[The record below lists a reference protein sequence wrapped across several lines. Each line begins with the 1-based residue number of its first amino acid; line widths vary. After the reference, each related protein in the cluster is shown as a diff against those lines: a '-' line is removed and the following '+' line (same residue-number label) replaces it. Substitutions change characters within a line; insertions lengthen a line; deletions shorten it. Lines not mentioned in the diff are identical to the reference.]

1 MNDRE
6 KQILKILRRNPLIQ
20 QHEIADILQISR
32 SRVAAHIMDL
42 TRKGAIKGKGYIL
55 TEQEYCVSLGA
66 VNMDIRVIADIH
78 YPQPVSNPGNIQCS
92 AGGVARNIAHNLAL
106 LGRDVHLISAVGSD
120 FYGETLLEQTRQAG
134 VNVQSC
140 IRLHGHNTATY
151 LSIANPQE
159 ETVLAI
165 NDTHILQSLTP
176 QLLNQYRDL
185 LTHAGVVL
193 VDCNL
198 TEQSLE
204 WVFTLANGIPV
215 FVDTVSEFKAHR
227 IRPWLGKIHTLKPTL
242 RELQILW
249 GQAIENDADRDRALA
264 WLHERGTQRVVI
276 CSEDDAVFCSEAGGE
291 RLRMSLPDHTTIDS
305 FGADDA
311 LMAGLL
317 YSYLDGS
324 DFKESVAFAM
334 ACTAITRA
342 SDGINNPS
350 LSVDNALN
358 LLPGVA

>member
-1 MNDRE
+1 M
-6 KQILKILRRNPLIQ
+6 
-20 QHEIADILQISR
+20 
-32 SRVAAHIMDL
+32 
-42 TRKGAIKGKGYIL
+42 
-55 TEQEYCVSLGA
+55 
-66 VNMDIRVIADIH
+66 
-78 YPQPVSNPGNIQCS
+78 
-92 AGGVARNIAHNLAL
+92 
-106 LGRDVHLISAVGSD
+106 
-120 FYGETLLEQTRQAG
+120 
-134 VNVQSC
+134 
-140 IRLHGHNTATY
+140 
-151 LSIANPQE
+151 
-159 ETVLAI
+159 
-165 NDTHILQSLTP
+165 
-176 QLLNQYRDL
+176 
-185 LTHAGVVL
+185 
-193 VDCNL
+193 

-249 GQAIENDADRDRALA
+249 GEPIENEADRDRALA

-291 RLRMSLPDHTTIDS
+291 RFRMSLPDHTTIDS

-324 DFKESVAFAM
+324 DFKESAAFAM

-342 SDGINNPS
+342 SDSINNPS

>member
-1 MNDRE
+1 M
-6 KQILKILRRNPLIQ
+6 
-20 QHEIADILQISR
+20 HISNGCY
-32 SRVAAHIMDL
+32 S
-42 TRKGAIKGKGYIL
+42 
-55 TEQEYCVSLGA
+55 
-66 VNMDIRVIADIH
+66 
-78 YPQPVSNPGNIQCS
+78 
-92 AGGVARNIAHNLAL
+92 
-106 LGRDVHLISAVGSD
+106 
-120 FYGETLLEQTRQAG
+120 
-134 VNVQSC
+134 
-140 IRLHGHNTATY
+140 HNTATY

-204 WVFTLANGIPV
+204 WVFTLTNAIPV

-249 GQAIENDADRDRALA
+249 GEPIENEADRDRALA

-276 CSEDDAVFCSEAGGE
+276 YLEDDTIFCSEAGGE
-291 RLRMSLPDHTTIDS
+291 RFRMSLPGHTTIDS

-324 DFKESVAFAM
+324 DFKESAAFAM

-342 SDGINNPS
+342 SHSINNPS

-358 LLPGVA
+358 LLANG